1 MKKIFFLLF
10 FFPTMLSAQ
19 MTEEQIQKA
28 VAKPFNPYSVV
39 LPKKEV
45 LVRMEASR
53 VMDMGASCYANGF
66 MFRAIYFY
74 KAVIELFPGD
84 TESVSWA
91 NYELAYI
98 YKNLF
103 RKAKALEHLDTV
115 LSMSVPD
122 PIASQ
127 LAQALATRLRNPKEY
142 RTYRRQE
149 DVLFVEEKK
158 QRRLDMKQI
167 AKEEA
172 EIRKTQ
178 SALDKENKRILK
190 EERRAKKQADKE
202 AKAAAKEQAKN

>member
-1 MKKIFFLLF
+1 MKKIFFLLCL
-10 FFPTMLSAQ
+10 FPAMLSAE
-19 MTEEQIQKA
+19 MTEEQIQQA
-28 VAKPFNPYSVV
+28 LVKPFNPYSVT
-39 LPKKEV
+39 LPKKEA
-45 LVRMEASR
+45 LAHMEASR

-74 KAVIELFPGD
+74 KAILELFPGD
-84 TESVSWA
+84 TESISWA

-103 RKAKALEHLDTV
+103 RKGKALEHLDAV

-122 PIASQ
+122 PIAAQ

-142 RTYRRQE
+142 RTYRKQE
-149 DVLFVEEKK
+149 DILFVEEKK

-178 SALDKENKRILK
+178 AVLNKENKRILK
-190 EERRAKKQADKE
+190 VERQAKKQADKE